1 MPGYELVAGA
11 RFADD
16 ESEFVSAVVKG
27 LYACWQENRNE
38 DGLINAGSFELE
50 SYPKLLPE
58 ATILDV
64 VNEGE
69 DLWVRFLGNKLAT
82 RYPDGTGKA
91 LRDVVSPGLWLDRT
105 IRICRAVIVTR
116 RVLVNGPTPATF
128 PGFERLVL
136 EGLYVPMTLTGER
149 VDRILIVNA
158 LWADRTRQS

>member
-1 MPGYELVAGA
+1 MPAYDLIDSA
-11 RFADD
+11 RIADD
-16 ESEFVSAVVKG
+16 ESELVSAVVKG
-27 LYACWQENRNE
+27 LYACWQENRGE

-50 SYPKLLPE
+50 SYPALLPE

-69 DLWVRFLGNKLAT
+69 DLRVRFLGSKLAT

-91 LRDVVSPGLWLDRT
+91 LTDVVSPGPWLDRT
-105 IRICRAVIVTR
+105 FKICRAVIVTR
-116 RVLVNGPTPATF
+116 RVLVNGPTSATF
-128 PGFERLVL
+128 PGFEHLAL

-158 LWADRTRQS
+158 LWTDRTRQS

>member
-1 MPGYELVAGA
+1 MPDYELIDSA

-16 ESEFVSAVVKG
+16 ESELVSAVVKG
-27 LYACWQENRNE
+27 LYVCWRENRGE
-38 DGLINAGSFELE
+38 DGLISASSIELE

-69 DLWVRFLGNKLAT
+69 DLRVRFLGNKLAS
-82 RYPDGTGKA
+82 RYPDGTGKL

-105 IRICRAVIVTR
+105 LKICRAVVVTR
-116 RVLVNGPTPATF
+116 RVLVNGPTSATF
-128 PGFERLVL
+128 PGFEHLAL
-136 EGLYVPMTLTGER
+136 EGLYVPMTLTGAH

-158 LWADRTRQS
+158 LWTDRAEYS